1 MKFSGL
7 RRHIATLV
15 GTLLLTVSGIAQTAL
30 VQFIHNS
37 PDQNLGAVNVRIDNQ
52 PVIDTLVFHHASAL
66 VPVDTSSLATIAFYA
81 VADTGFQNPV
91 ISYLTALSA
100 GSKHIFVLNGVSDSI
115 LYHPNV
121 GLRLDH
127 FDQARDLSAAGSG
140 LDILFCH
147 GSTDVDSIDV
157 AESALFELTAFEG
170 LTQGEFSD
178 YLSLFTADYA
188 FAISDAQ
195 SSQNIADFAA
205 PFNSL
210 NWAGKAITV
219 VSGGFVNQ
227 IANDN
232 GLPFG
237 LWATTRDGGPLV
249 CLQPNSLA
257 ITAPLQWVNNSA
269 NGAASD
275 IRIGVNDADWESSLA
290 VHAATG
296 FIDFPAAQT
305 AIIKVHSNLIQ
316 GPIDSIWCDTLDLP
330 SGQSYRAFFIGEG
343 TSEFPFDLKIVPY
356 SSANFASGD
365 SLLIDF
371 FQGAPC
377 FSEITILADTVN
389 QTTLFDANGYGL
401 LSELNTIATNQEEW
415 IVESAGDSLTTWS
428 LPSLISSFAGEQLT
442 LITHS
447 SSDCMEFS
455 GWLLSETGGALTQLQ
470 TLFIPPPTVYAG
482 IQFIHASADTSLAS
496 LSLYINDSLFIP
508 SFHFR
513 EATSTIEVPVNDS
526 LRLAL
531 FPANSSSDEQPL
543 FAQTL
548 YLSPNENYRLVF
560 AGLGSNQGY
569 NPAPDLQWMVIPAMA
584 QPAVGS
590 CSLQFVHAASDAGNV
605 RIEESTTPIVPFFN
619 ALAFGEYS
627 YTNTLEA
634 NQDYALG
641 IFNNEVNFLYGVYAL
656 PVNSWS
662 WADSSITIL
671 ASGFRQPLN
680 NSGGSDFALHAI
692 TAQGSVIPLSDYV
705 SVDGKNHAG
714 YWRCYP
720 NPASDK
726 LNIELSAYEPDI
738 ITITLVNALGQVVH
752 QDSSAV
758 GSNVRRYCLETSNL
772 PSGLYQLSLSGK
784 KKNSTPSKS
793 RTIVIRH

>member
-7 RRHIATLV
+7 RRHTATLA
-15 GTLLLTVSGIAQTAL
+15 GTLLLTASGIAQTAL

-37 PDQNLGAVNVRIDNQ
+37 PDQNPGAVNVRIQNQ
-52 PVIDTLVFHHASAL
+52 TVIDTLVFHHASAM
-66 VPVDTSSLATIAFYA
+66 VPVDTSSLATIALYA

-115 LYHPNV
+115 LYHPHA

-140 LDILFCH
+140 LDIMICH

-170 LTQGEFSD
+170 LSQGEFSD

-195 SSQNIADFAA
+195 SNQNIGDFAA
-205 PFNSL
+205 PFGAL

-219 VSGGFVNQ
+219 VSSGFVNQ
-227 IANDN
+227 IANSN

-249 CLQPNSLA
+249 CLQPNSLDIA
-257 ITAPLQWVNNSA
+257 APLQWVNNSA
-269 NGAASD
+269 NGAAAD
-275 IRIGVNDADWESSLA
+275 IRVSVNGVDWESSLA

-296 FIDFPAAQT
+296 FIDFPAAQS
-305 AIIKVHSNLIQ
+305 AIIQVHSNLLQ
-316 GPIDSIWCDTLDLP
+316 SPLDSIWCDTLDLL
-330 SGQSYRAFFIGEG
+330 SGQSYRAFFIGDG
-343 TSEFPFDLKIVPY
+343 TSEFPFNLKIIPHT
-356 SSANFASGD
+356 SANSVSGD
-365 SLLIDF
+365 SLFIDF
-371 FQGAPC
+371 FQGATC
-377 FSEITILADTVN
+377 FSEIAILADTVN
-389 QTTLFDANGYGL
+389 QAILFSSNNYGS
-401 LSELNTIATNQEEW
+401 LSPIIPIATNQEEW
-415 IVESAGDSLTTWS
+415 IIESEGDSLTTWS
-428 LPSLISSFAGEQLT
+428 LSSSISSFVGEQLT

-447 SSDCMEFS
+447 SSDCLEFS

-470 TLFIPPPTVYAG
+470 ALFIPPPTVYAG

-496 LSLYINDSLFIP
+496 FSLYINDSLFIP

-513 EATSTIEVPVNDS
+513 EATETIEVPVNDS
-526 LRLAL
+526 LQVAL
-531 FPANSSSDEQPL
+531 FPVNHSSAEQPL

-548 YLSPNENYRLVF
+548 HLNPNENYRLVF

-569 NPAPDLQWMVIPAMA
+569 NPAPDLQWIVIPEMT

-590 CSLQFVHAASDAGNV
+590 CSLQLVHAATDAGNV

-619 ALAFGEYS
+619 TLAFGEYS

-634 NQDYALG
+634 DQDYALG
-641 IFNNEVNFLYGVYAL
+641 IFNDEVNFLYGVYAL
-656 PVNSWS
+656 PLNSWS

-680 NSGGSDFALHAI
+680 NSGGSEFALHAI
-692 TAQGSVIPLSDYV
+692 TAHGSIIPLSDYV
-705 SVDGKNHAG
+705 SVDGKNHARD
-714 YWRCYP
+714 WHCYP

-726 LNIELSAYEPDI
+726 LNIEISAYEPDI
-738 ITITLVNALGQVVH
+738 ITITLMNAMGQVVH
-752 QDSSAV
+752 QDAYAV
-758 GSNVRRYCLETSNL
+758 GSHARRYCFETSNL
-772 PSGLYQLSLSGK
+772 PSGIYQLSLSGK